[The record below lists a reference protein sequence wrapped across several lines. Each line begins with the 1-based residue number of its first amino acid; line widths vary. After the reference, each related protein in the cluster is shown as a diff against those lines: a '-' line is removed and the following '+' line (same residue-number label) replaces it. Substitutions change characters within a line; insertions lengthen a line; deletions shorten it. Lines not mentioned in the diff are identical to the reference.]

1 MESEVK
7 IAKRRDSLYC
17 VNNFIARLNK
27 KLVTC
32 SKTSMKIA
40 CNAMAAILDKNK
52 ELIRKFA
59 EDGLPD
65 DLPML
70 RAYIWKILLNYL
82 PEDIK
87 KWEETLNE
95 KRTQYS
101 NYKKFIEKKLEKEV
115 KEKKYKSRDT
125 LEQIIKDVYRTNTQ
139 IAFFY
144 EPTKIKNVKKL
155 YF

>member
-1 MESEVK
+1 MESTLNRHK
-7 IAKRRDSLYC
+7 TKDSLNC
-17 VNNFIARLNK
+17 VNNFISRLNK

-40 CNAMAAILDKNK
+40 CSAMSAILDKNK
-52 ELIRKFA
+52 ELISKLG

-65 DLPML
+65 DIPML

-82 PEDIK
+82 PEDPK
-87 KWEETLNE
+87 QWEQTLNE
-95 KRTQYS
+95 KRTQYN
-101 NYKKFIEKKLEKEV
+101 NYKKFIEQKLENEV

-139 IAFFY
+139 IAFFF
-144 EPTKIKNVKKL
+144 EPTKNKNNYL
-155 YF
+155 FF